1 MNWIELAATITAVV
15 AIIGTIIATQRY
27 NADRRSRIY
36 TRLDESKCNLSE
48 EMRRDYARKDMCTLT
63 HEQIGRELKDINQKV
78 SLIPGIVAQLEI
90 LIEKNK

>member
-1 MNWIELAATITAVV
+1 
-15 AIIGTIIATQRY
+15 
-27 NADRRSRIY
+27 
-36 TRLDESKCNLSE
+36 
-48 EMRRDYARKDMCTLT
+48 MRRDYARKDMCTLT

>member
-48 EMRRDYARKDMCTLT
+48 
-63 HEQIGRELKDINQKV
+63 
-78 SLIPGIVAQLEI
+78 
-90 LIEKNK
+90 